1 MPEARDRL
9 SRPGDVTAVFS
20 RRQRSIGSIEVLAD
34 EPEVNTGTPFRW
46 GATAMTGALGT
57 TGVVATRG
65 RGVRRGSFGTPRV
78 WNGRRRSI
86 YGTPA
91 AYGRQNTPAGTSRRV
106 QGSRS
111 VLPSW
116 YPRKPLHD
124 ITTVVQAIQRR
135 RARLRESEG
144 QQLESPIPQ
153 GQSVHIPSISAIG
166 APLEHDLPMISPS
179 PTIGIRQCP
188 PSVGKVPKILLDI
201 ANQNAGESD
210 FLTPEKKLLNS
221 IDTVEKVVMEE
232 LHRLKRTP
240 TAKKAEREKKV
251 RTLMSMR

>member
-20 RRQRSIGSIEVLAD
+20 RRQRSIGSIEILAD
-34 EPEVNTGTPFRW
+34 EPEVNTVTPFRW

-57 TGVVATRG
+57 TGVAATRG

-78 WNGRRRSI
+78 GNGRRRSI

-91 AYGRQNTPAGTSRRV
+91 AYGRQNTPPVTGRRA

-124 ITTVVQAIQRR
+124 ITTVVQV
-135 RARLRESEG
+135 LVWTVYLNHS
-144 QQLESPIPQ
+144 L
-153 GQSVHIPSISAIG
+153 ISCYLI
-166 APLEHDLPMISPS
+166 E
-179 PTIGIRQCP
+179 
-188 PSVGKVPKILLDI
+188 
-201 ANQNAGESD
+201 
-210 FLTPEKKLLNS
+210 FLTIFVFFSL
-221 IDTVEKVVMEE
+221 
-232 LHRLKRTP
+232 
-240 TAKKAEREKKV
+240 
-251 RTLMSMR
+251 